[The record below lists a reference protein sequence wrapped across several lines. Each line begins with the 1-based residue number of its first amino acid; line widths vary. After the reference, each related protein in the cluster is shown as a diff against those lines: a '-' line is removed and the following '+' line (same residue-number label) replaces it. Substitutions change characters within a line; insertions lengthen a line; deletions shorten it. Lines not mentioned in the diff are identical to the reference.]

1 MIHDAETENGR
12 DDYQPPNP
20 APARLAPGL
29 RKTYGGAAWA
39 ASGHLTERGTHIDHL
54 HESDITIIK
63 LETGPETYGGHHG
76 VEIVCVVVVGG
87 SRLRNRE
94 EAVLPSS
101 EIAGHLLER
110 CLRAS
115 VEEAGSRNRI
125 HSEGPLVDKP
135 GEFLRRSR
143 CTAGWRMVEE
153 DSSSRSWRAARS
165 GRRGS
170 NGGRG
175 MP

>member
-1 MIHDAETENGR
+1 MIHDAETESGR

-39 ASGHLTERGTHIDHL
+39 ASGHLTERGTHIDH
-54 HESDITIIK
+54 
-63 LETGPETYGGHHG
+63 GGHHG

-87 SRLRNRE
+87 SRLRSRE

-115 VEEAGSRNRI
+115 VEEASSRNRI